1 MELTQNNVD
10 PTENESVD
18 LRHNLRVVLRNKWRI
33 LLLVLISTL
42 LAALVVFS
50 MTPVY
55 KATTTVMIENQQAK
69 VVSIESVYGLN
80 SASSEYYQTQFE
92 ILKSRELAERVVKRL
107 NLQSHAAF
115 DPGRNS
121 SSFDLFKYLPFDI
134 EADVLSEEQ
143 LFMRAVDQLEN
154 KLTILPVPRTQLVKI
169 SFESTDR
176 KLAAMITDTLAQVF
190 IESHLEAKL
199 DLTRTAASWLS
210 TRLGGLRDRLQKSE
224 RQLQDYRE
232 QAGLV
237 DVQGVQT
244 LSSGELQQITERY
257 VETSNLR
264 SRAETLYRQ
273 IVELGQHATTESLM
287 SIPAISSDS
296 SVAEFKMAQAAAKRA
311 VAELSKRYG
320 NKHPRMI
327 SAQAELDTANEQ
339 LRSEV
344 LTVAEGIKSAYKGAL
359 QTERTLEKQ
368 MGSAKQQL
376 QQINRKEF
384 KLIELERE
392 VETNRQLYDMFLTR
406 SRETNESEGLQSA
419 HARVVDPAMVPTSP
433 IKPRKTIVL
442 ILTALVSGLTGIGLA
457 VLLDILSN
465 TVRTPEDVEEKL
477 KSPMLGFL
485 PLVKTN
491 KSEKAYEGFLSDS
504 KGNFA
509 ESIRTVR
516 TSLVLS
522 NLDDPHKITLITS
535 SVPSEGKSTVSI
547 NLSEALAQMETVL
560 LIDADMRRPSI
571 GKSLGLPRKSPGL
584 SNLVAGTAS
593 ANQCIHKIEGTSVS
607 VMPAGVIPANPL
619 ELLSSKRFEAAL
631 QKLSQHFDRIILDS
645 APTHSVSDALV
656 LSTHANAVI
665 YVVKSDSTSAQ
676 LAAKGIRR
684 LRDVDA
690 PVVGV
695 VLNQVDLDK
704 ASSYGS
710 YYGDYYNNYGYYESD
725 KEKEDV
731 DDSKAT
737 PAVG

>member
-1 MELTQNNVD
+1 MKLSDFDVERSDGDVI
-10 PTENESVD
+10 D
-18 LRHNLRVVLRNKWRI
+18 LKRYFRILMRSRWRI
-33 LLLVLISTL
+33 LILSLSITL
-42 LAALVVFS
+42 LAAVIVFS
-50 MTPVY
+50 LTPIY
-55 KATTTVMIENQQAK
+55 ESTTTVLIENQQAR

-80 SASSEYYQTQFE
+80 ANNREYFQTQFE
-92 ILKSRELAERVVKRL
+92 ILKSRELADRVVKQL
-107 NLQSHAAF
+107 GLASHPLF
-115 DPGRNS
+115 DPKKNKS
-121 SSFDLFKYLPFDI
+121 KFSLAEYLPFESGGESLTESQIHHMTIDRLI
-134 EADVLSEEQ
+134 ENLS
-143 LFMRAVDQLEN
+143 
-154 KLTILPVPRTQLVKI
+154 IVPITDTQLVKVKYR
-169 SFESTDR
+169 SADP
-176 KLAAMITDTLAQVF
+176 KLAAKITDTMAQVF
-190 IESHLEAKL
+190 IESYLEAKL
-199 DLTRTAASWLS
+199 DLTKTAANWLGE
-210 TRLGGLRDRLQKSE
+210 RLGGLRETLQESEKRLQK
-224 RQLQDYRE
+224 YRE
-232 QAGLV
+232 DANLV
-237 DVQGVQT
+237 DIQGVQT
-244 LSSGELQQITERY
+244 FSAGELHQITERY

-273 IVELGQHATTESLM
+273 IASLGESPSTESLM
-287 SIPAISSDS
+287 SIPNISTDPG
-296 SVAEFKMAQAAAKRA
+296 VADFLRAQAASQRK
-311 VAELSKRYG
+311 VAELEKRYG
-320 NKHPRMI
+320 HKHPRMI
-327 SAQAELDTANEQ
+327 AAISELETVNQQLHTQA
-339 LRSEV
+339 S
-344 LTVAEGIKSAYKGAL
+344 TVAEGIKSAYLGAL
-359 QTERTLEKQ
+359 QTEKRLEKR
-368 MGSAKQQL
+368 MGQTKQQL

-384 KLIELERE
+384 KLLELERE
-392 VETNRQLYDMFLTR
+392 VATNRQLYDMFLTR
-406 SRETNESEGLQSA
+406 SRETNESEGFQAA
-419 HARVVDPAMVPTSP
+419 HARVIDPAVVPTIP
-433 IKPRKTIVL
+433 VKPNKLLVIILAAIVSSVFGVLVAIVL
-442 ILTALVSGLTGIGLA
+442 
-457 VLLDILSN
+457 DMLSN
-465 TVRTPEDVEEKL
+465 TIRTPEDIEEQL
-477 KSPMLGFL
+477 KSTMLGFL
-485 PLVKTN
+485 PLVKSN
-491 KSEKAYEGFLSDS
+491 KSSSAYEGFLSDS

-571 GKSLGLPRKSPGL
+571 GKSLGLPRNSPGL

-631 QKLSQHFDRIILDS
+631 QKLSHHFDRIILDS

-665 YVVKSDSTSAQ
+665 YVVKSDSTSSQ

-725 KEKEDV
+725 KEGV
-731 DDSKAT
+731 DESKVT